1 MRVQVELSETLRVT
15 RPGSPTSLEVPT
27 KVVVEADV
35 DVSFEAMTVRLSAWT
50 SEAAPEGTGSGRS
63 MRLVE
68 QDAHDHLTAEQVA
81 DLRARFVRAV
91 RCLLSGK
98 LDGG

>member
-1 MRVQVELSETLRVT
+1 
-15 RPGSPTSLEVPT
+15 
-27 KVVVEADV
+27 
-35 DVSFEAMTVRLSAWT
+35 
-50 SEAAPEGTGSGRS
+50 